1 MLLPKGLDVS
11 FLVDLLASDS
21 LVLFSVFSGFSS
33 VNSTSFSNLLEVLVA
48 LVSLFSLSCCSSW
61 WCSSFSLFLLIVFRL
76 LAVVLLVLDYI
87 AVLIDQP
94 PFLLKSIHFWCSCRL
109 FLFIPLS
116 LALFLSFVFLLSLV
130 YVLDVKSN
138 ILVGHAP
145 VNYSMCSTL
154 EGNHAEFVAI

>member
-11 FLVDLLASDS
+11 FLVDLLAGDS

-61 WCSSFSLFLLIVFRL
+61 WCSSFSLFLLIVYRL

-109 FLFIPLS
+109 FLFIPL
-116 LALFLSFVFLLSLV
+116 FIGFVFIVCLSSFFGL
-130 YVLDVKSN
+130 
-138 ILVGHAP
+138 
-145 VNYSMCSTL
+145 CSGCKIQHPSRSCPCKL
-154 EGNHAEFVAI
+154 QHVQYFGR